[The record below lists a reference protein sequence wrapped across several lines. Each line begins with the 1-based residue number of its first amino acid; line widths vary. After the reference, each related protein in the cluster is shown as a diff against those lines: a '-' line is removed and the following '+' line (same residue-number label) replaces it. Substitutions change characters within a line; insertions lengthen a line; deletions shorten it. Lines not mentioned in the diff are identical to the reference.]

1 MGLLALVLPALL
13 PVFADGIRGVVGMFT
28 KGKGATPQ
36 NVDEAIKLMDAEVN
50 RLKALAELDKPAD
63 NISRWVADLRASAR
77 YIAVYLIFAGT
88 ILAVVTNSPQV
99 DVLLQLSGS
108 AFFFLFGDRVYVHL
122 KGGVK

>member
-1 MGLLALVLPALL
+1 MGLLALVLPALI

-28 KGKGATPQ
+28 KGRGAVPQ

-50 RLKALAELDKPAD
+50 RLKAIAELDKPAD

-77 YIAVYLIFAGT
+77 YIAVYLIFGGT
-88 ILAVVTNSPQV
+88 MLAVITNSPQT

-108 AFFFLFGDRVYVHL
+108 AFFFLFGDRVYVNL
-122 KGGVK
+122 KGGAK